1 MVKQKM
7 VAAAV
12 MLAGVFLQCAA
23 AEERALLIDPVK
35 DVEIVTS
42 PAAELSAV
50 WSPGE
55 DGVIAVAGK
64 PSGFIATRASYT
76 NYRLHVEWRWTG
88 KPGNGGVLLHIASGP
103 KDKVW
108 PLSQQVQTK
117 IGNVGDLLP
126 MAGASFDQ
134 PLTTA
139 SGAYPPIKARTAPDS
154 EKPAGEWNSMDVTC
168 RDGVI
173 DVVINGVAQNHVS
186 GASPK
191 SGPIGF
197 QLEGAPYALRNL
209 RIQPLD

>member
-7 VAAAV
+7 VAAAAL
-12 MLAGVFLQCAA
+12 LAGVFLQCAA
-23 AEERALLIDPVK
+23 AEERALLTDPVK
-35 DVEIVTS
+35 DVEIVTT
-42 PAAELSAV
+42 PAADLSAV
-50 WSPGE
+50 WSPGA

-64 PSGFIATRASYT
+64 PSGFIATRTSYT

-88 KPGNGGVLLHIASGP
+88 KPGNSGVLLHIASGP

-126 MAGASFDQ
+126 MAGAGFDQ

-139 SGAYPPIKARTAPDS
+139 PGAYPPIKARTAADS

-186 GASPK
+186 GARPA

-209 RIQPLD
+209 RIQTL

>member
-1 MVKQKM
+1 MVKLKS
-7 VAAAV
+7 VAAAF
-12 MLAGVFLQCAA
+12 MLAGVFLQCGA
-23 AEERALLIDPVK
+23 AEERALLNDPVK
-35 DVEIVTS
+35 DVEIVTN

-50 WSPGE
+50 WSPGL
-55 DGVIAVAGK
+55 DGVVNVAGK

-126 MAGASFDQ
+126 MAGATFTE

-139 SGAYPPIKARTAPDS
+139 PGAYPPIKARTAPDS

-209 RIQPLD
+209 RIQELN